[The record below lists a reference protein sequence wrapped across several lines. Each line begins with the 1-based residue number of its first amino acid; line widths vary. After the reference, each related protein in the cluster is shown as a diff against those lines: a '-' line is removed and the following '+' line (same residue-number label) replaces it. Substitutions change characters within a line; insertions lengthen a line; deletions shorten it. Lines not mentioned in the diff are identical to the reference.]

1 MPEMQDALTTAPSE
15 LWVDGVFYPC
25 SDGKPMAE
33 NMWQWRAINAA
44 ANDLDAA
51 LPTALVAA
59 DILVYPE
66 RGNSRNSI
74 APDVLVALDLGKRNR
89 NSYYVWREGKPPDWV
104 LEVASQSTARRDLDE
119 KHLEY
124 AEMGVPE
131 FWLFDPKGDV
141 YRRGEPRLQGLT
153 LVGGK
158 YVPLE
163 AAIVDGVAAIRSE
176 VLRMDVCVEGELL
189 RFRHVATGERI
200 RHPAEEVVRADL
212 QAVRAERE
220 AVRAEREATRASTAE
235 ARAAELERQLRRQ
248 QAEKEGRRPA

>member
-1 MPEMQDALTTAPSE
+1 MPETQDTAALTPE
-15 LWVDGVFYPC
+15 LWLDDVFYPC

-33 NMWQWRAINAA
+33 NMWQWRAIDAA
-44 ANDLDAA
+44 ASDLDAA
-51 LPTALVAA
+51 LPRALVAA

-66 RGNSRNSI
+66 QGNPGNSI
-74 APDVLVALDLGKRNR
+74 APDVLVALDLGKHNR

-119 KHLEY
+119 KDLEY

-153 LVGGK
+153 LVGGR

-176 VLRMDVCVEGELL
+176 VLGMDVCVEGELL

-200 RHPAEEVVRADL
+200 RHRDEEVARAER
-212 QAVRAERE
+212 AMERAERE
-220 AVRAEREATRASTAE
+220 TVRARAAE
-235 ARAAELERQLRRQ
+235 ARAAELEARLRRL
-248 QAEKEGRRPA
+248 QAD

>member
-1 MPEMQDALTTAPSE
+1 MPETQDASAAALPPD

-33 NMWQWRAINAA
+33 NMWQWRAMNAA

-51 LPTALVAA
+51 LPTALVAG

-66 RGNSRNSI
+66 QGNSQNSI
-74 APDVLVALDLGKRNR
+74 APDVLVALDLGKHNR
-89 NSYYVWREGKPPDWV
+89 NSYYVWQEGKPPDWV
-104 LEVASQSTARRDLDE
+104 LEVTSHRTVRRDLDE
-119 KHLEY
+119 KRLEY

-131 FWLFDPKGDV
+131 FWLFDPRGDV
-141 YRRGEPRLQGLT
+141 FRRGEPRLQGLK

-163 AAIVDGVAAIRSE
+163 AAIVEGVAATRSE

-200 RHPAEEVVRADL
+200 RHPAEEAARADME
-212 QAVRAERE
+212 AVRAERE
-220 AVRAEREATRASTAE
+220 AARAEREATRASAAV
-235 ARAAELERQLRRQ
+235 ARAAELERQLRRLR
-248 QAEKEGRRPA
+248 AE